1 MGFLEFED
9 SMESAGSWAGIAL
22 ILAIIGGILTYFL
35 FIKNKNK
42 FSEKLEIVR
51 DLLDFKIMIIEPI
64 LKILYLIITIYIV
77 LISFNLISVHFLAFI
92 LFLLIGVVVTRLI
105 YEACLVMIMIWKN
118 TKEINE
124 KLKSEKKTK

>member
-1 MGFLEFED
+1 MDFFELED

-77 LISFNLISVHFLAFI
+77 LISFNFISVHFLAFI
-92 LFLLIGVVVTRLI
+92 LFLLIGIVVTRLA

-124 KLKSEKKTK
+124 KLKPEKKTK